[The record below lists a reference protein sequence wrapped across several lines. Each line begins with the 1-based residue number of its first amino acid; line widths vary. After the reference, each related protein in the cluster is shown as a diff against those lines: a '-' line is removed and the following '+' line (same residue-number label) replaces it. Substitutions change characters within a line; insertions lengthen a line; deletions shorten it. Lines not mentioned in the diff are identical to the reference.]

1 MSRSLDFTLVGDG
14 SSDRVLLHPIR
25 WLLCDL
31 GWTVTADHWADFSVL
46 PEQPKGL
53 PNRILAAARLFPARV
68 LVVHRDAERESRAA
82 RVREIRAALARLAG
96 VAMPAVC
103 VVPVRMTEA
112 WLLVDEAAVRQAAG
126 NPNGQRPLA
135 MPPIGQLESLPNPK
149 ACLHDLL
156 EDACGLPARRR
167 GRLNAGKAVQRV
179 GELIHDYAP
188 LRRLP
193 AFQAF
198 EEELVRVLAGLG

>member
-1 MSRSLDFTLVGDG
+1 MSRSLDFTLVTDG

-25 WLLCDL
+25 WLLRDL

-46 PEQPKGL
+46 PEPPKGL
-53 PNRILAAARLFPARV
+53 HNRILAAAQLFPARV
-68 LVVHRDAERESRAA
+68 LVVHRDAERESRAV
-82 RVREIRAALARLAG
+82 RVREIRAALAKVAG
-96 VAMPAVC
+96 VAMPSVC

-112 WLLVDEAAVRQAAG
+112 WLQVDEAAVRRAAG
-126 NPNGQRPLA
+126 NPNGKQPLD
-135 MPPIGQLESLPNPK
+135 MPQIGQLESLPDPK
-149 ACLHDLL
+149 GCLHGLL
-156 EDACGLPARRR
+156 ENACGLPARRR
-167 GRLNAGKAVQRV
+167 GRLNVGKGVQRV

-198 EEELVRVLAGLG
+198 EEELAQVLGELE

>member
-1 MSRSLDFTLVGDG
+1 MSRSLDFTLVTDG

-25 WLLCDL
+25 WLLRDL

-46 PEQPKGL
+46 PEPPKGL
-53 PNRILAAARLFPARV
+53 HNRVLAAARLFPARV
-68 LVVHRDAERESRAA
+68 LVVHRDAERESRAV
-82 RVREIRAALARLAG
+82 RVREIRAALAKVAG

-103 VVPVRMTEA
+103 AVPVRMTEA
-112 WLLVDEAAVRQAAG
+112 WLQVDEAAVRQAAG
-126 NPNGQRPLA
+126 NPNGKRPLA
-135 MPPIGQLESLPNPK
+135 MPPIGQLENLPDPK
-149 ACLHDLL
+149 ACLHDLF
-156 EDACGLPARRR
+156 EAARGLSARRR

-179 GELIHDYAP
+179 GELIQDYGP

-198 EEELVRVLAGLG
+198 EEELVQVLGELE